1 MGSQDQQANLATSIV
16 NQAQQTINNYCSI
29 SCSQNIS
36 NVNITIIGG
45 NATINIT
52 QTCSAIGTECAIK
65 NLVSSEITNLISNLV
80 QQSQENAG
88 IFSLLG
94 PSMNNTTNISNA
106 VKNQI
111 SQLVNNTCRQDIN
124 QNINALNIFAANANG
139 EYNIAQTGTM
149 DHATCVLDT
158 VAKLVL
164 TNNVANDVKQTQ
176 TSCGNILGILIIVA
190 IIIVIILLFPIIRSF
205 FGGGGGKVKVSSGG
219 PEKSSKETA
228 AELNRREMIDTKLE
242 STIEKLNE
250 NLKGFSSNIGNTL
263 TGVKES
269 LSKLGTKSSVP
280 SVSYGVPIEL
290 QDIQNSTM
298 YSNPLAASSRKMG
311 FNPIQSR

>member
-45 NATINIT
+45 NATVNIT

-80 QQSQENAG
+80 QQTQENAG

-94 PSMNNTTNISNA
+94 PSMSNSVNISNA

-158 VAKLVL
+158 VTKLVL
-164 TNNVANDVKQTQ
+164 TNNVANDVKQKQ

-190 IIIVIILLFPIIRSF
+190 IIIVIILLFPILRGF
-205 FGGGGGKVKVSSGG
+205 FGGGGGKVKVSGGG
-219 PEKSSKETA
+219 PEPSSKEDAQT
-228 AELNRREMIDTKLE
+228 LNRKEMIDTKLE
-242 STIEKLNE
+242 KAISDLNA
-250 NLKGFSSNIGNTL
+250 TL
-263 TGVKES
+263 
-269 LSKLGTKSSVP
+269 KSSKP
-280 SVSYGVPIEL
+280 AIATTTTSSTTKTSVPIQL
-290 QDIQNSTM
+290 PDMQTSTF
-298 YSNPLAASSRKMG
+298 SNPLLASSRKMG
-311 FNPIQSR
+311 FIPVQPR

>member
-45 NATINIT
+45 NATVNIT
-52 QTCSAIGTECAIK
+52 QTCTAIGTECAIK

-80 QQSQENAG
+80 KQSQENAG

-106 VKNQI
+106 IKNQI

-139 EYNIAQTGTM
+139 TYNIAQTGTM

-158 VAKLVL
+158 VSKLVL
-164 TNNVANDVKQTQ
+164 TNAVSNDVTQKQ

-190 IIIVIILLFPIIRSF
+190 IIIVIILLFPIIRGF
-205 FGGGGGKVKVSSGG
+205 FGGGGGKVKVSSTA
-219 PEKSSKETA
+219 PERSSKENPQT
-228 AELNRREMIDTKLE
+228 LNRREMIETKLE
-242 STIEKLNE
+242 NTIQGLN
-250 NLKGFSSNIGNTL
+250 NTLKSLGKNFSNTGQNIGGNIR
-263 TGVKES
+263 
-269 LSKLGTKSSVP
+269 SSF
-280 SVSYGVPIEL
+280 G
-290 QDIQNSTM
+290 Q
-298 YSNPLAASSRKMG
+298 K
-311 FNPIQSR
+311 

>member
-45 NATINIT
+45 NATVNIT

-80 QQSQENAG
+80 EQSQENAG

-94 PSMNNTTNISNA
+94 PSMSNSTNISSA

-111 SQLVNNTCRQDIN
+111 SQLINNTCRQSIE
-124 QNINALNIFAANANG
+124 QNINALNIFAVNANG
-139 EYNIAQTGTM
+139 TYNIAQTGTM

-176 TSCGNILGILIIVA
+176 TSCGNILGILIAVGV
-190 IIIVIILLFPIIRSF
+190 IIVVILLFPIIRGF
-205 FGGGGGKVKVSSGG
+205 FGGGGGKVKVSGATGSG
-219 PEKSSKETA
+219 PEKSSKENAQT
-228 AELNRREMIDTKLE
+228 LNRREMIETKLE
-242 STIEKLNE
+242 NTIQGLSNTLNSLGK
-250 NLKGFSSNIGNTL
+250 NFSNTGQNIG
-263 TGVKES
+263 GS
-269 LSKLGTKSSVP
+269 IKSMFGQK
-280 SVSYGVPIEL
+280 Y
-290 QDIQNSTM
+290 
-298 YSNPLAASSRKMG
+298 
-311 FNPIQSR
+311 

>member
-45 NATINIT
+45 NATVNIT

-80 QQSQENAG
+80 QQTQENAG

-94 PSMNNTTNISNA
+94 PSMSNSTNISNA

-164 TNNVANDVKQTQ
+164 TNNVSNDVKQKQ

-190 IIIVIILLFPIIRSF
+190 IIIVVILLFPILRGF
-205 FGGGGGKVKVSSGG
+205 FGGGAGKAKASGG
-219 PEKSSKETA
+219 GPPEKSSKENAQT
-228 AELNRREMIDTKLE
+228 LNRKEMIDTKLE
-242 STIEKLNE
+242 ATIAKLNE
-250 NLKGFSSNIGNTL
+250 GLKGFSSNIGNTL
-263 TGVKES
+263 TNMKES
-269 LSKLGTKSSVP
+269 LSKVGRKTPFTKGPTQVSEGGEFSV
-280 SVSYGVPIEL
+280 E
-290 QDIQNSTM
+290 
-298 YSNPLAASSRKMG
+298 NPLMG
-311 FNPIQSR
+311 